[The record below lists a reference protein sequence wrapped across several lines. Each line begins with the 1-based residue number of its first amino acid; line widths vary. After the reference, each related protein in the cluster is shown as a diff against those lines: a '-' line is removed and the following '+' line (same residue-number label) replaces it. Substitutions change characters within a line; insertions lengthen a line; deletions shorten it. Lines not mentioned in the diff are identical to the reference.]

1 MTLKNPYRPGRYV
14 TGLQFYGRQDI
25 LHALEHDDYRGA
37 YIIGTRQMG
46 KTSLLREMER
56 GLPAFYVD
64 VSYMGHDLSRW
75 AKHLQ
80 RSVDRK
86 RPTYNWLPDARAT
99 ASADFFDLLEQV
111 AHVAGDNNQ
120 KVWLLL
126 DEAEDLMSMEEAQPG
141 FLARLRGATEMLPAL
156 RLTLA
161 GYRSLLELR
170 QAIPP
175 HYPSP
180 LLGGFI
186 SFVLPPLSAADAAA
200 LIRQEKMR
208 PGVQVEE
215 AIVNKILIE
224 ANGHPFLLQRLCN
237 ALWKVGMLRPL
248 DETILHRISAD
259 AENVFP
265 ADFELLSD
273 MEQQVLLGL
282 SQQKEATFAE
292 IETILTDKSYHLSKS
307 LQDLVDLGFLYRT
320 STGYA
325 ISSQVLA
332 RWLASR
338 KDSGETPAPISD
350 PAVIELRSTDEQE
363 NRLEE
368 RLRIHRDN
376 LHHYEKIKAQYGF
389 DVPLHVIRGF
399 EDEKEAIQRL
409 QKDLETLRGIEEQ
422 E

>member
-14 TGLQFYGRQDI
+14 TGPQFYGRQDI
-25 LHALEHDDYRGA
+25 LHTLERDDYRGA

-56 GLPAFYVD
+56 QLPAFYVD

-80 RSVDRK
+80 RSVGRK
-86 RPTYNWLPDARAT
+86 RPTYNWLPDAPAAARG
-99 ASADFFDLLEQV
+99 FFDLLEQV
-111 AHVAGDNNQ
+111 AHAAEDNEQ

-186 SFVLPPLSAADAAA
+186 SFVLPPLSAAEAAA
-200 LIRQEKMR
+200 LIRQEKTP
-208 PGVQVEE
+208 PGVQVEGG
-215 AIVNKILIE
+215 IVKQILIE
-224 ANGHPFLLQRLCN
+224 ADGHPFLLQRLCN
-237 ALWKVGMLRPL
+237 SLWKGGMLQPP
-248 DETILHRISAD
+248 DETLLHRISAD

-273 MEQQVLLGL
+273 VEQQILLGL
-282 SQQKEATFAE
+282 SQRREANFAE
-292 IETILTDKSYHLSKS
+292 IETILRDKSYHLSKS
-307 LQDLVDLGFLYRT
+307 LQDLVDLGFLRRT
-320 STGYA
+320 STRYT
-325 ISSQVLA
+325 ISSQVLV
-332 RWLASR
+332 RWLTSR
-338 KDSGETPAPISD
+338 KDSGEMPAPISD

-368 RLRIHRDN
+368 LLRIHGDN

-389 DVPLHVIRGF
+389 DVPLHVISGL
-399 EDEKEAIQRL
+399 EYEKEAIQRL
-409 QKDLETLRGIEEQ
+409 QKDLETLRGTEEQ

>member
-1 MTLKNPYRPGRYV
+1 MILKNPYRPGRYV
-14 TGLQFYGRQDI
+14 TGPQFYGRQDI
-25 LHALEHDDYRGA
+25 LHMLEQDDYRGA
-37 YIIGTRQMG
+37 YIIGTRQIG

-56 GLPAFYVD
+56 RLPAFYVD

-80 RSVDRK
+80 RSIDRK
-86 RPTYNWLPDARAT
+86 RPTYNWLPDAA
-99 ASADFFDLLEQV
+99 AAAPGFLDLLEQV
-111 AHVAGDNNQ
+111 AHAAEDNKQ

-126 DEAEDLMSMEEAQPG
+126 DEAEDLMSMEEAHPG

-170 QAIPP
+170 QATPP
-175 HYPSP
+175 HYLSP

-186 SFVLPPLSAADAAA
+186 SFVLPPLSAAEATA
-200 LIRQEKMR
+200 LIRQEKMP
-208 PGVQVEE
+208 PGVQVEGG
-215 AIVNKILIE
+215 IVNKILIE
-224 ANGHPFLLQRLCN
+224 ADGHPFLLQRLCN
-237 ALWKVGMLRPL
+237 SLWKEGMLQPP
-248 DETILHRISAD
+248 DETILHRIGAD

-273 MEQQVLLGL
+273 VEQQVLLGL
-282 SQQKEATFAE
+282 SQRREANFAE
-292 IETILTDKSYHLSKS
+292 IETIFKDKSYHLSKS
-307 LQDLVDLGFLYRT
+307 LQDLVDLGFLRRI
-320 STGYA
+320 SIGYT
-325 ISSQVLA
+325 ISSRVLV

-338 KDSGETPAPISD
+338 KDSGEMPAPISD
-350 PAVIELRSTDEQE
+350 PAVIELRSVDEQE

-368 RLRIHRDN
+368 LLRIHRDN

-389 DVPLHVIRGF
+389 DVPLHVISGL
-399 EDEKEAIQRL
+399 EYEKEAIQRL
-409 QKDLETLRGIEEQ
+409 QKDLETLRGTEEQ

>member
-14 TGLQFYGRQDI
+14 TGLQFYGRQGI
-25 LHALEHDDYRGA
+25 LHALEHGDYRGA

-56 GLPAFYVD
+56 QLPAFYVD

-80 RSVDRK
+80 RSVGRK
-86 RPTYNWLPDARAT
+86 RPTYNWLPDAAT
-99 ASADFFDLLEQV
+99 AAPGFLDLLEQV
-111 AHVAGDNNQ
+111 AHAAEDNKQ

-170 QAIPP
+170 EAIPP
-175 HYPSP
+175 HYLSP
-180 LLGGFI
+180 LLGAFI
-186 SFVLPPLSAADAAA
+186 SFVLPPLSAAEATA
-200 LIRQEKMR
+200 LICQEKML
-208 PGVQVEE
+208 PSVQVEE
-215 AIVNKILIE
+215 AVVKQILAE
-224 ANGHPFLLQRLCN
+224 ADGHPFLLQRLCN

-248 DETILHRISAD
+248 DEIILHRISAD

-273 MEQQVLLGL
+273 VEQQVLLGL

-332 RWLASR
+332 RWLASL
-338 KDSGETPAPISD
+338 KNSGEMPSPISD
-350 PAVIELRSTDEQE
+350 PVVIELHSADKQE
-363 NRLEE
+363 KQLEE
-368 RLRIHRDN
+368 LLRIHRDN
-376 LHHYEKIKAQYGF
+376 LHHYEKIKAQCGF
-389 DVPLHVIRGF
+389 DVPLHVISGL
-399 EDEKEAIQRL
+399 EYEKEAIQRL
-409 QKDLETLRGIEEQ
+409 QKDLETLRGTEGQEE
-422 E
+422 

>member
-14 TGLQFYGRQDI
+14 TGPQFYGRKDI
-25 LHALEHDDYRGA
+25 LHTLEQDDYRGA
-37 YIIGTRQMG
+37 YIIGTRQIG

-56 GLPAFYVD
+56 RLPAFYVD

-86 RPTYNWLPDARAT
+86 RPTYNWLPHAA
-99 ASADFFDLLEQV
+99 AAAPDFLDLLEQV
-111 AHVAGDNNQ
+111 AHAAEDNKQ

-126 DEAEDLMSMEEAQPG
+126 DEAEDLMSMEEAHPG

-186 SFVLPPLSAADAAA
+186 SFVLPPLSAAEATA
-200 LIRQEKMR
+200 LICQEKM
-208 PGVQVEE
+208 PPSVQVEE
-215 AIVNKILIE
+215 AIVNQIVIE
-224 ANGHPFLLQRLCN
+224 ADGHPFLLQRLCN
-237 ALWKVGMLRPL
+237 SLWKEGMLQSPG
-248 DETILHRISAD
+248 EAILHRISAD

-273 MEQQVLLGL
+273 VEQQILLGL
-282 SQQKEATFAE
+282 SQRREANFAE
-292 IETILTDKSYHLSKS
+292 IETILKDKSYHLSKS
-307 LQDLVDLGFLYRT
+307 LQDLVDLGFLRRT
-320 STGYA
+320 SIGYT
-325 ISSQVLA
+325 IRSRVLV

-338 KDSGETPAPISD
+338 KDSGEMPAPISD

-368 RLRIHRDN
+368 LLRIHRDN
-376 LHHYEKIKAQYGF
+376 LNHYEKIKAQYGF
-389 DVPLHVIRGF
+389 DVPLHVINGL
-399 EDEKEAIQRL
+399 ECEKEAIQRL
-409 QKDLETLRGIEEQ
+409 QKDLETLRGTEEQ

>member
-14 TGLQFYGRQDI
+14 TGPQFYGRQDI
-25 LHALEHDDYRGA
+25 LHTLEHDDYRGA
-37 YIIGTRQMG
+37 YIIGTRQIG

-56 GLPAFYVD
+56 RLSAFYVD

-86 RPTYNWLPDARAT
+86 RPTYNWLPDAAV
-99 ASADFFDLLEQV
+99 APGFLDLLEQV
-111 AHVAGDNNQ
+111 AHAAEDNKQ

-126 DEAEDLMSMEEAQPG
+126 DEAEDLMRMEEAHPG

-186 SFVLPPLSAADAAA
+186 SFVLPPLSEAEAAA

-208 PGVQVEE
+208 PGVQVEGS
-215 AIVNKILIE
+215 IVNQIVIE
-224 ANGHPFLLQRLCN
+224 ADGHPFLLQRLCN
-237 ALWKVGMLRPL
+237 SLWKEGMLQPP
-248 DETILHRISAD
+248 DETILHRIGAD

-273 MEQQVLLGL
+273 VEQQVLLGL
-282 SQQKEATFAE
+282 SQRREANFAE
-292 IETILTDKSYHLSKS
+292 IETILKDKSYHLSKS
-307 LQDLVDLGFLYRT
+307 LQDLVDLGFLRRT

-325 ISSQVLA
+325 IRSRVLV

-338 KDSGETPAPISD
+338 RDSGEMPAPISD

-363 NRLEE
+363 NRLGEL
-368 RLRIHRDN
+368 LRIHGDN

-389 DVPLHVIRGF
+389 DVPLHVISGL
-399 EDEKEAIQRL
+399 EYEKEAIQRL
-409 QKDLETLRGIEEQ
+409 QKDLETLRGTEEK